1 MRRRWLKTKRKI
13 ETRSATGKSQRSQTT
28 DGLLLMMKKKVFPFI
43 SSFPCL
49 MLFILYSI
57 AGNLY
62 TCIIIAFD
70 TQQYIVRMPIPALCT
85 ASHQEYHVYI
95 HYICNTIHG
104 SVRLYTNGSLA
115 ASGAALLWLLGL
127 WPFLKLATQMKS
139 RRRCCLS
146 WFSPLSL
153 SLLDFISFLLLCFP
167 CWNATPFMT
176 PFLSAVLY
184 AVPASISHV
193 NSLWLRTVFLF
204 FLFIL
209 NSFLF
214 LQLFLVVFLLF
225 FLWGSSRFAPMCVFV
240 FSQANALLLRPHRP
254 IPRNRAHHVTTSKMQ
269 QQLKFTTVFDD
280 RGMRHVC
287 MTHTSLAL
295 VVCRSFSFSS

>member
-1 MRRRWLKTKRKI
+1 MGRRWLKTKRKI

-28 DGLLLMMKKKVFPFI
+28 DGLLLMMKKKVFSFI

-49 MLFILYSI
+49 MLFILYST

-62 TCIIIAFD
+62 TCITIASD

-115 ASGAALLWLLGL
+115 ASGAALLWLLCSLLLGL

-139 RRRCCLS
+139 RRLCCLS

-153 SLLDFISFLLLCFP
+153 S
-167 CWNATPFMT
+167 
-176 PFLSAVLY
+176 
-184 AVPASISHV
+184 
-193 NSLWLRTVFLF
+193 
-204 FLFIL
+204 
-209 NSFLF
+209 
-214 LQLFLVVFLLF
+214 
-225 FLWGSSRFAPMCVFV
+225 
-240 FSQANALLLRPHRP
+240 
-254 IPRNRAHHVTTSKMQ
+254 
-269 QQLKFTTVFDD
+269 
-280 RGMRHVC
+280 
-287 MTHTSLAL
+287 
-295 VVCRSFSFSS
+295 